1 MTGQS
6 GQCDVM
12 NAREV
17 GTLMGVTVFA
27 VLQWCREG
35 RLPHYR
41 YGPQTVRF
49 RRSEIEDWMADH
61 YVASGDRAR

>member
-1 MTGQS
+1 MTGES
-6 GQCDVM
+6 GQDEVM
-12 NAREV
+12 GARQV